1 MRPID
6 NTWAKTRAV
15 STILVYYLLESNEL
29 REKGADQTWLR
40 ATSSVTSRLQNA
52 RSVLPVITYGYV
64 AQLVRAQHS

>member
-29 REKGADQTWLR
+29 KEKGADQT
-40 ATSSVTSRLQNA
+40 
-52 RSVLPVITYGYV
+52 
-64 AQLVRAQHS
+64 